1 MTTRSFGS
9 GIRRRE
15 DPRLITGRAPYTD
28 DIKLPGMVHAAI
40 LRSPHAHANITSIDA
55 SGAASQPG
63 VVAVYTGADTDGVIA
78 GLPCAWLIPGSDL
91 KTPEHPAIAKD
102 RVRYVGDAVAVVV
115 AESRYQAE
123 DALEHI
129 DVEYEPL
136 GVVINPRAA
145 AQDGAAQ
152 LHDDVPNNIAFT
164 WAVAGGDADAAFAEA
179 EVTVSDTITLPRLIA
194 NAMEPRAAIASYM
207 NAMNELTL
215 WSTSQNPHIAR
226 FLTSVV
232 TGVPEHKIRVIAPE
246 VGGGFGSKIPYYPDE
261 AIACFCAMKLG
272 VPVKWTETRS
282 ENYLATT
289 QGRDHVEEVEMA
301 ATSDGTIT
309 ALRTKVYAGM
319 GAYLSTASPGV
330 PTILHGLMYSG
341 AYNIANISGTVYGVF
356 NNGTPVDAYRGA
368 GRPEATMLIERLV
381 DLMAAKL
388 DMDPVDL
395 RRKNLIPKFENGHD
409 VATGIIYDSGDYE
422 ITLNACLENAD
433 YAGLRAAQAQ
443 ARADGRLVGIGV
455 ATYVEI
461 CGLGPSQVAG
471 AVGFQGGLWESAI
484 IRFHPTGKV
493 NVMVGSSPHGQGE
506 ETTFAQIISHELG
519 VPVEDVEV
527 IHGDTDITPMGWG
540 TYGSR
545 TTAVS
550 GAAVAV
556 AARKVNEK
564 SKALAAHLLEAAQED
579 IEYEDGRFFVRGSP
593 DQAKTIQDIAL
604 MANLAWNMPEGMEPG
619 LEASAFYDPPNFTFP
634 FGAHLA
640 VIEVDTD
647 TGHIALQQYFAV
659 DDCGVQINPMIVEG
673 QVHGGV
679 VQGVGP
685 ALWEG
690 VVYDD
695 NGQPLTGT
703 MQDYALPRADLLPE
717 INVSSTTT
725 PSPHHPLG
733 VKGVGEAGT
742 IASTPTVYNAVMD
755 ALRPLGITCN
765 RHAVDARE
773 GLARHERRAERR
785 LSMFPAQLTY
795 HRAASVAEAVELL
808 SNNEGAKLLAGGHS
822 LLPMMKLRVAS
833 PPTLVDIGHIAD
845 LKGVCEDGDGIAIGA
860 LTTHAEIAASALV
873 QERAPVLAE
882 AASGIGDPAVRNRGT
897 IGGNVSHGDPASDL
911 PSVLTALGAT
921 FNVTGPGGDRRHR
934 GGGLLHGPAGERS

>member
-28 DIKLPGMVHAAI
+28 DITLPGMVHAAI
-40 LRSPHAHANITSIDA
+40 LRSPYAHATITSIDT
-55 SGAASQPG
+55 SGAAGQPG
-63 VVAVYTGADTDGVIA
+63 VLAVYTGADTDGALGGI
-78 GLPCAWLIPGSDL
+78 PCAWLIPGSGL

-115 AESRYQAE
+115 AETRYQAE

-129 DVEYEPL
+129 AVAYAPL
-136 GVVINPRAA
+136 GVVIGPKAA

-164 WAVAGGDADAAFAEA
+164 WAVAGGDADAAFANA

-194 NAMEPRAAIASYM
+194 NPMEPRSAVATYLAPM
-207 NAMNELTL
+207 GELTL
-215 WSTSQNPHIAR
+215 WSTTQNPHIAR
-226 FLTSVV
+226 FLSSVV
-232 TGVPEHKIRVIAPE
+232 TGVPEHKVRVIAPE
-246 VGGGFGSKIPYYPDE
+246 VGGGFGSKLPYYPDE
-261 AIACFCAMKLG
+261 AITCFCAMKLG

-301 ATSDGTIT
+301 ATADGKIT
-309 ALRTKVYAGM
+309 GLRTTVYAGL
-319 GAYLSTASPGV
+319 GAYLSTAGPGI

-341 AYNIANISGTVYGVF
+341 AYDIPNISGTVYGVF

-368 GRPEATMLIERLV
+368 GRPEATMLVERLV
-381 DLMAAKL
+381 DLLAARL
-388 DMDPVDL
+388 DMDPVEL

-409 VATGIIYDSGDYE
+409 VATGLTYDSGDYE
-422 ITLNACLENAD
+422 ITLNACLANAD
-433 YAGLRAAQAQ
+433 YDGLRAGQAQ

-455 ATYVEI
+455 VAYVEI

-484 IRFHPTGKV
+484 VRFHPTGKV

-506 ETTFAQIISHELG
+506 ETTFAQIISGEVG

-527 IHGDTDITPMGWG
+527 IHGDTDNTPMGWG

-556 AARKVNEK
+556 AVRKIKEK
-564 SKALAAHLLEAAQED
+564 SRALAAHLLEAAAED

-604 MANLAWNMPEGMEPG
+604 MANVAWNMPEGMEPG
-619 LEASAFYDPPNFTFP
+619 LEASAFYDPPNFTYP

-640 VIEVDTD
+640 VVEVDRD
-647 TGHIALQQYFAV
+647 TGHIDLQQYYAV

-695 NGQPLTGT
+695 DGQPLTGT
-703 MQDYALPRADLLPE
+703 MQDYALPRADLLPD

-755 ALRPLGITCN
+755 ALRPLG
-765 RHAVDARE
+765 
-773 GLARHERRAERR
+773 
-785 LSMFPAQLTY
+785 
-795 HRAASVAEAVELL
+795 
-808 SNNEGAKLLAGGHS
+808 
-822 LLPMMKLRVAS
+822 
-833 PPTLVDIGHIAD
+833 
-845 LKGVCEDGDGIAIGA
+845 
-860 LTTHAEIAASALV
+860 
-873 QERAPVLAE
+873 
-882 AASGIGDPAVRNRGT
+882 
-897 IGGNVSHGDPASDL
+897 
-911 PSVLTALGAT
+911 
-921 FNVTGPGGDRRHR
+921 VTGIDMPLTPEKVWRAINGARNGG
-934 GGGLLHGPAGERS
+934 